1 MNFDYGQGADGSGYK
16 FLTNIQPVVP
26 FSLSQDWNVISR
38 TILPLAYQSHV
49 AGDGRQGGLGDTLQ
63 SLFFSPREP
72 TKGGMIWGVGPA
84 ILFPSA
90 TNSALGGGKWAAGPT
105 FVVLTQRS
113 GWTVGMLA
121 NQLWSF
127 AGSSDRAEVNSLFLQ
142 PFAAFTTKKAMTFT
156 LNTESTYNWKAP
168 TDRWSVPINFV
179 VAQLVK
185 VGKQPVSLQA
195 GLRYWAASPANGPSG
210 FGFRFAVILLF
221 PT

>member
-49 AGDGRQGGLGDTLQ
+49 AGDDRQGGLGDTLQ

-127 AGSSDRAEVNSLFLQ
+127 AGSSGRAEVNSLFLQ

-221 PT
+221 PK